1 MMKICILME
10 ASGKLVENL
19 HLDIAE
25 LNKYIQDSKRNN
37 VRVQLEEI
45 KNVMTKQLNE
55 EQRKLEKLKSEQS
68 EKKETKPVSI
78 ETYITISKYGFENNK
93 ENVKLIYFNL

>member
-1 MMKICILME
+1 ME

-45 KNVMTKQLNE
+45 KNVMSKQLNE

-68 EKKETKPVSI
+68 ENKETKPASI